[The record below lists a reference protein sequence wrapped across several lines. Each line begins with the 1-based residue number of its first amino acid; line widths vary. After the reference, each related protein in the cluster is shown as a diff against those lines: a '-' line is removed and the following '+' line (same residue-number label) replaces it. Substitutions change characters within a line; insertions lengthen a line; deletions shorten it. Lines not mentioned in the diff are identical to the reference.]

1 MTRPNDQ
8 VTGLEERA
16 PGMFLVF
23 DCVRDHFDLFQFPF
37 SYCKLKETLVTR
49 VGWQIVCDNLLGRF
63 LRGIVDGG
71 KPVYLTLAVFS
82 SILHR
87 VAID

>member
-1 MTRPNDQ
+1 MTKLRDSEKELR
-8 VTGLEERA
+8 GYYSFFIFISLI
-16 PGMFLVF
+16 
-23 DCVRDHFDLFQFPF
+23 RDHFDLFQFPF
-37 SYCKLKETLVTR
+37 SYCKLKGTLVTR

-82 SILHR
+82 LILHL